1 MKLDLTPEYVKT
13 VEIALNELFNSDRWI
28 NGREESDIDKIADRA
43 QYLLHVIEN
52 HNKNNTVHEV
62 QNLQT
67 CCQKDVHNS
76 YHQRLFHTKIQNR
89 ILLVHLSATRSL
101 ILYHRAH
108 QGSIFCELRQK
119 SKLMYLECIH

>member
-52 HNKNNTVHEV
+52 HNKNN
-62 QNLQT
+62 
-67 CCQKDVHNS
+67 K
-76 YHQRLFHTKIQNR
+76 K
-89 ILLVHLSATRSL
+89 
-101 ILYHRAH
+101 
-108 QGSIFCELRQK
+108 
-119 SKLMYLECIH
+119 